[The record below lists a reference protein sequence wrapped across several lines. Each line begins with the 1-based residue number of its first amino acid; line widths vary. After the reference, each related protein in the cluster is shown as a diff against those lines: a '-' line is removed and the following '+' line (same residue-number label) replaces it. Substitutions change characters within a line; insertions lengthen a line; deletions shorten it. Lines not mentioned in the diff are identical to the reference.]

1 MCWQHS
7 CTNQQPGQVRLMRMA
22 TPVLYDDPQHG
33 TCARIHV
40 AGGSTHA
47 QDWITLAKCS
57 SLCADGFVYIDRF
70 SAIELRG
77 ITDVQALNQQFQKL
91 QLRATPVPVMASPLS
106 AAAKQTAQELAAEL
120 DAVEGGPGLAVIA
133 EDDSL
138 PAGAAGVSLSIDKDG
153 SLYLGRSPLGDAP
166 TTPLTLRT
174 AAQHY
179 LEARKEATPLDH
191 NASALAEPG
200 PIGWLDEH
208 LPAGIVDLGA
218 GVHKGAIPAE
228 FAQLIGQLEVDITVT
243 PWGGLVFHNIA
254 EGDAE
259 VVLRVLAPRG
269 FIFDINSPLLR
280 AH

>member
-1 MCWQHS
+1 MLQLR
-7 CTNQQPGQVRLMRMA
+7 QVKLVRMF
-22 TPVLYDDPQHG
+22 TPALFEDPQYG
-33 TCARIHV
+33 TCIRIHV

-47 QDWITLAKCS
+47 PDWVTLAECAS
-57 SLCADGFVYIDRF
+57 DCADGFVYIDRF

-77 ITDVQALNQQFQKL
+77 ITDAEALKRRL
-91 QLRATPVPVMASPLS
+91 QGLHLHAATVPVLASPLS
-106 AAAKQTAQELAAEL
+106 AAAKQAAQDIAAEL
-120 DAVEGGPGLAVIA
+120 GAIEGGPGLAVIA
-133 EDDSL
+133 EEDSL
-138 PAGAAGVSLSIDKDG
+138 PAGAAGVSLNIDKDG
-153 SLYLGRSPLGDAP
+153 SLHLGRSPLVDAP
-166 TTPLTLRT
+166 TAPLTPH
-174 AAQHY
+174 AAARHY
-179 LEARKEATPLDH
+179 EEALQRAEAEEHTS
-191 NASALAEPG
+191 SALAEPG

-280 AH
+280 AQQQDRRL